1 MPNRPLRILI
11 VHNAYRIPGG
21 EDSVVEN
28 EAALLKAA
36 GCEVEFY
43 LKNNKEMDDY
53 RLFQKALLPFRSIY
67 SGKTYR
73 EVKTLIQKKQ
83 IDLVHVHNTL
93 TIISPSVYYAALSC
107 GVPVIQT
114 VHNYRLI
121 CPGALL
127 LRNGHV
133 CTDCLTGSLSCSV
146 RHRCYRV
153 SRIQTLISSLI
164 LRYHRKRDVYR
175 KISYIC
181 LTEFNR
187 EMLLKLNTA
196 GKHPKERIRPA
207 NVYVKPN
214 FAADPGAPIP
224 YEQRAKRI
232 LYVGRMESYKG
243 IFDLLD
249 AWTQYESSIPPVVAD
264 APVDESAPA
273 ASDIPPVM
281 ELWLCGSGPEE
292 SRITELISKRGL
304 KRVRFLGQCPHEQI
318 LKLMGD
324 SLAVCM
330 PSKCYEGF
338 PVTIAESYACGTPVI
353 GSNLGNVGN
362 LIAHG
367 QTGFHFPPGDI
378 DALAAYFIN
387 WEKEYEKTA
396 RTISAQARR
405 LYEECYT
412 PEHNLKQLLAIY
424 EKVLQ
429 HENRN
434 HRTQSE

>member
-43 LKNNKEMDDY
+43 TKNNKEMDDY
-53 RLFQKALLPFRSIY
+53 RLYQKALLPFRSIY

-73 EVKTLIQKKQ
+73 EVKALIQKKQ

-107 GVPVIQT
+107 GVPVVQT

-133 CTDCLTGSLSCSV
+133 CTDCLTGGLSCSV
-146 RHRCYRV
+146 RHRCYRG
-153 SRIQTLISSLI
+153 SKIQTLINSLI
-164 LRYHRKRDVYR
+164 LRYHRRRDVYR

-187 EMLLKLNTA
+187 EMLLKLNTV

-214 FAADPGAPIP
+214 FAADPGAPKS
-224 YEQRAKRI
+224 YDTRTRRF
-232 LYVGRMESYKG
+232 LFVGRLDVSKG
-243 IFDLLD
+243 IYDLLD
-249 AWTQYESSIPPVVAD
+249 AWTQYEAALAAAAD
-264 APVDESAPA
+264 TTTGAS
-273 ASDIPPVM
+273 ASDAANMPSAI
-281 ELWLCGSGPEE
+281 ELWLCGTGPEGT
-292 SRITELISKRGL
+292 RIKELISERGL
-304 KRVRFLGQCPHEQI
+304 THVRFLGQCPHEQI
-318 LKLMGD
+318 LELMSD

-330 PSKCYEGF
+330 PSKWYEGF

-353 GSNLGNVGN
+353 GSHLGNVGN
-362 LIAHG
+362 LILHG
-367 QTGFHFPPGDI
+367 QTGFHFPPDDI

-396 RTISAQARR
+396 RLMSIQARR

-412 PEHNLKQLLAIY
+412 PERNLEQLLDIY

-429 HENRN
+429 YENRN
-434 HRTQSE
+434 HRTQPE